1 MITRLT
7 KGGLSE
13 KGYHSKLIENTLTLF
28 EKTIKHQFSEEKISE
43 QSKTRKVRKFIVYQF
58 VKILQ

>member
-28 EKTIKHQFSEEKISE
+28 EKKIKHQFSEEKIE
-43 QSKTRKVRKFIVYQF
+43 QSKTRKYVNS
-58 VKILQ
+58 

>member
-28 EKTIKHQFSEEKISE
+28 EKTIKHQFSEEKIE
-43 QSKTRKVRKFIVYQF
+43 QSKTRKVHKFIVYQF